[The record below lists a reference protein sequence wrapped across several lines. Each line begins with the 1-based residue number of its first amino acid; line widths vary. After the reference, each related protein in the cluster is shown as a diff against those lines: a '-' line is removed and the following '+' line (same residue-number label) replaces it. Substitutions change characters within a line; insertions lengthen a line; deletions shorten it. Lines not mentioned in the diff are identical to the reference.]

1 MVRISFG
8 NNRAF
13 LARIRWGA
21 KAAELGSDQGGA
33 AAVEFALFG
42 SLLVL
47 GLLNTVDVSI
57 YLYRSMELDNA
68 TQMGVQT
75 VWKTCDP
82 SKGYLPATTSCPG
95 LTSAITTAI
104 HGTSLGTQVS
114 LQSGSPAENYY
125 CLDSSGSLQSVGA
138 VTSAPPSNCS
148 SVGMANLQPSDYIK
162 ITTQFSYAPLFPG
175 ITVARLFPT
184 TITKTAMMRLD

>member
-1 MVRISFG
+1 MLRMS
-8 NNRAF
+8 
-13 LARIRWGA
+13 LAGHRELRG
-21 KAAELGSDQGGA
+21 KAAELASDQGGA

-42 SLLVL
+42 SLLVV
-47 GLLNTVDVSI
+47 GLLNMVDVSI

-68 TQMGVQT
+68 TQMGAQT

-95 LTSAITTAI
+95 LNSAITTAI
-104 HGTSLGTQVS
+104 HSTSLGTQVS

-138 VTSAPPSNCS
+138 VTSPPPSNCS
-148 SVGMANLQPSDYIK
+148 SVGMANLQPTDYIR